1 MISVKLFPTV
11 LIVLDFCAAFV
22 YLSDGDFRKFFYWV
36 SAGVL
41 TICVTY

>member
-1 MISVKLFPTV
+1 MEKIFPTV
-11 LIVLDFCAAFV
+11 LIILDFCAAIV
-22 YLSDGDFRKFFYWV
+22 YGVNGDLRHCIYWV

>member
-1 MISVKLFPTV
+1 MEKLFPTI
-11 LIVLDFCAAFV
+11 LIILDFCAAIV
-22 YLSDGDFRKFFYWV
+22 YAYQGDIRHSIYWA